1 MKYSLLA
8 ILVGVL
14 LGLGSVVHAE
24 SQNNKMIKEC
34 LEVWGYDYDAPADK
48 RLNNFNWQKA
58 SGCVSNYNVEAH
70 RKKVAEQRE
79 FLKQKP
85 WFKGKNWKWQE
96 KAEYTCTKQ
105 HHTGLTVCS
114 KPYYIN

>member
-1 MKYSLLA
+1 M
-8 ILVGVL
+8 
-14 LGLGSVVHAE
+14 GLGSVVHAE